1 MNIFAKLSW
10 RTMKKSRTRTIVTV
24 TGVILATAMIL
35 AVLIFGLSV
44 QQYMLNYA
52 IRRDGNWHFMESTCS
67 PEKVQEL
74 TADESVKKTTVLRE
88 LGYGDASFMNAEED
102 LFRHYFYIQT
112 MNREAA
118 DMLSVKLSQGRL
130 PENENE
136 IVLQDYMLT
145 RTDSSG
151 NTERL
156 YSLGDE
162 ITLTVGDR
170 IYEGEKLRHNPWIQM
185 SDNGTEILETF
196 EPRYERTYTIVGILE
211 HWGNTFSGGGGSDAF
226 TGEIQEESHKKED
239 EGASW
244 EIYAE
249 LKNPHQT
256 QKVIDRLSGS
266 ADEDTFFSTNQSVLE
281 WMGISENSA
290 FNSIR
295 DTVFVVLISIIAAGS
310 VFLIYNAFSI
320 SFRERVAQFGILA
333 SAGASRR
340 QIWKTMFYE
349 ALFSGLAGIPLGIIS
364 GIAGS
369 AVTLHFI
376 GNGITVWIVGTE
388 EKINV
393 YVSPAMIF
401 MTVIIV
407 TVILFLSAWLPVWKS
422 RKVSPM
428 DAVRSTREIRIL
440 PSQVKTRKSV
450 YRTWGIEGM
459 LGDKNYKRD
468 RKKHRAAVAAL
479 TMSILLFTSAFLL
492 SDYLKSAT
500 YTVMDAPDYEV
511 MLTVEKMDAAGEY
524 IKMIQEAGETEET
537 DSYYLLSVN
546 TEDNFSGSIV
556 WLSDEEF
563 QKYAPKGTEKPVYY
577 DRILEYNMEREAY
590 EDSFLFQKKTDFSL
604 PVFTA
609 EYIQNESG
617 EYTEQKKWEET
628 LSLGQYIDR
637 IPPYVEEYSDFIIF
651 MPVSWMEQYSFQEE
665 EIWTRVAAK
674 TRDYNQICSRLE
686 AELESD
692 ESVSGYYVE
701 NMGASYQRSRGIRLA
716 VRTLTYGF
724 VILISLIAASSV
736 FNTVSTSILLRKREF
751 AMLRSMGMT
760 KKMLWKMLQYEFMV
774 YTGKAVFYGIVG
786 TMAVDILIYW
796 RMTRGYMNISFII
809 PWFQFLAAALWAAAV
824 ILFTMWMTVRK
835 IDRENIIEELRRE

>member
-1 MNIFAKLSW
+1 
-10 RTMKKSRTRTIVTV
+10 
-24 TGVILATAMIL
+24 
-35 AVLIFGLSV
+35 
-44 QQYMLNYA
+44 
-52 IRRDGNWHFMESTCS
+52 
-67 PEKVQEL
+67 
-74 TADESVKKTTVLRE
+74 
-88 LGYGDASFMNAEED
+88 
-102 LFRHYFYIQT
+102 

-450 YRTWGIEGM
+450 YRTWGI
-459 LGDKNYKRD
+459 
-468 RKKHRAAVAAL
+468 
-479 TMSILLFTSAFLL
+479 
-492 SDYLKSAT
+492 
-500 YTVMDAPDYEV
+500 
-511 MLTVEKMDAAGEY
+511 
-524 IKMIQEAGETEET
+524 
-537 DSYYLLSVN
+537 
-546 TEDNFSGSIV
+546 
-556 WLSDEEF
+556 
-563 QKYAPKGTEKPVYY
+563 
-577 DRILEYNMEREAY
+577 
-590 EDSFLFQKKTDFSL
+590 
-604 PVFTA
+604 
-609 EYIQNESG
+609 
-617 EYTEQKKWEET
+617 
-628 LSLGQYIDR
+628 
-637 IPPYVEEYSDFIIF
+637 
-651 MPVSWMEQYSFQEE
+651 
-665 EIWTRVAAK
+665 
-674 TRDYNQICSRLE
+674 
-686 AELESD
+686 
-692 ESVSGYYVE
+692 
-701 NMGASYQRSRGIRLA
+701 
-716 VRTLTYGF
+716 
-724 VILISLIAASSV
+724 
-736 FNTVSTSILLRKREF
+736 
-751 AMLRSMGMT
+751 
-760 KKMLWKMLQYEFMV
+760 
-774 YTGKAVFYGIVG
+774 
-786 TMAVDILIYW
+786 
-796 RMTRGYMNISFII
+796 
-809 PWFQFLAAALWAAAV
+809 
-824 ILFTMWMTVRK
+824 
-835 IDRENIIEELRRE
+835 